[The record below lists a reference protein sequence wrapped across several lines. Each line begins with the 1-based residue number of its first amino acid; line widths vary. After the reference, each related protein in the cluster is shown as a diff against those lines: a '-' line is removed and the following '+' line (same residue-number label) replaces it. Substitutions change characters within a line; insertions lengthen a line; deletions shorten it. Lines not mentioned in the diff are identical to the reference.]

1 MVMAHARKQYVSVP
15 IYKYLKDSILAGEFA
30 PGEQITENQIASRFG
45 SSRTPVRDAFRKLS
59 EDGLLVINPN
69 KSVETARYDETALSQ
84 LGVLR
89 LNLDILSAKLAIH
102 YGSNSDF
109 LQMKKIATECSEA
122 ETQDRHLDAIKLDAD
137 FHVFLAET
145 SKNRFL
151 CDIQSDI
158 WLCIRYVLAHEEGN
172 DIHYSRRIELHFDIV
187 DALMERDEKKTLDL
201 IKRHILDKY
210 ALTEDLPP
218 GFIEKLY

>member
-1 MVMAHARKQYVSVP
+1 M
-15 IYKYLKDSILAGEFA
+15 DSILAGEFA

-69 KSVETARYDETALSQ
+69 KSVETARYDEKALGQ

-122 ETQDRHLDAIKLDAD
+122 ETRGRHLDAIKLDAD

-145 SKNRFL
+145 GKNRFL
-151 CDIQSDI
+151 CDIQSDV
-158 WLCIRYVLAHEEGN
+158 WLRIRYVLAHEEGN
-172 DIHYSRRIELHFDIV
+172 DINYSRRIKLHFDIV